1 MIKTIHNCCNQ
12 NIDNEPQSDTFETK
26 QIKFLHIL
34 NIHQLSKTSQK
45 LDLTINQALKNWAK
59 K

>member
-1 MIKTIHNCCNQ
+1 MNDK
-12 NIDNEPQSDTFETK
+12 EDTFETK

-34 NIHQLSKTSQK
+34 NIHQLSKNSQK